1 MAPDLESQNISHQ
14 TNHLYHEHLN
24 LALRRLLILE
34 GLEPGQLP
42 GSTRSNAYVL
52 APVSGT

>member
-1 MAPDLESQNISHQ
+1 MAPDLESQNISNQ

-34 GLEPGQLP
+34 GMEPGQLLEPGQL
-42 GSTRSNAYVL
+42 GQMLMS
-52 APVSGT
+52 